1 MQQDNTTKNYVRGE
15 ATKRCFGDYAK
26 FISELVID
34 KFGASFETQDAVRNS
49 WRDTYE
55 YRAEIEKFLIAKSNL
70 FIKTLDSRLASSSD
84 LGFLHAVIREI
95 ADYLSRYTKR
105 KKPGMLRK
113 EAIREL
119 ECELWDNNSYIKDM
133 KIRQANNRF
142 ARKSP
147 KYAAKKRKDERR
159 EMERQEREIRQQ
171 IRTVFIESA
180 YYRKK

>member
-70 FIKTLDSRLASSSD
+70 FIKTLDSRFRYGILPYK
-84 LGFLHAVIREI
+84 L
-95 ADYLSRYTKR
+95 RYTSLQTRQKYFR
-105 KKPGMLRK
+105 YCLSLRG
-113 EAIREL
+113 A
-119 ECELWDNNSYIKDM
+119 
-133 KIRQANNRF
+133 
-142 ARKSP
+142 
-147 KYAAKKRKDERR
+147 
-159 EMERQEREIRQQ
+159 
-171 IRTVFIESA
+171 ESF
-180 YYRKK
+180 RLLVLR